1 MNYSLVSFLL
11 IIVPLSVII
20 VVIVRKFPQLTV
32 LDVDNVPEVKAG
44 RKKDEVL
51 KKRVEIKTEKSKKNW
66 LKKIQPA
73 FDKFGKV
80 QANFRDYVTK
90 LTYKVEEEDKKV
102 KEEKIV
108 TKEEKEKKEISLFSL
123 LHEGQTAANNADY
136 QTAENKFITAIRID
150 AKNIEAYKGLA
161 NVYLKQEQLEQA
173 KQTFEF
179 VLQLN
184 PNDDETLISLGD
196 IYIEENDNK
205 KAIEYYQKAVLAND
219 VHANRFAKLAEL
231 LESMNEYETG
241 LVAIEQ
247 AIELEPSNPKYLD
260 MLTELCIMSGEK
272 EKAKEAYEKLR
283 MSNPENNKLDSFK
296 ERISQI

>member
-108 TKEEKEKKEISLFSL
+108 TKEEK
-123 LHEGQTAANNADY
+123 
-136 QTAENKFITAIRID
+136 
-150 AKNIEAYKGLA
+150 
-161 NVYLKQEQLEQA
+161 
-173 KQTFEF
+173 
-179 VLQLN
+179 
-184 PNDDETLISLGD
+184 
-196 IYIEENDNK
+196 DNK